1 MNIEEIL
8 SNQARIAYPVG
19 IEETVRRLRQ
29 KKGKTIDFSIGQSGP
44 ETIPYDYFREFFS
57 SLSRASREELT
68 SLALYGAT
76 RGSSAGL
83 EAAKKLAHK
92 DGIPAD
98 DKNICLSSGALEG
111 FYLLTR
117 ALANKGDT
125 VCCEAPTYSINL
137 KSLEEQEFKIIG
149 IPVKE
154 AGLDLFHLEN
164 VLKSGQKIKFVY
176 VIPDFQNPTGK
187 IMPIEKRKQLVK
199 LAREYQFMIVE
210 DGPYRLISYD
220 GIPLPPTIY
229 SMAPDVTL
237 FVGTASKIFCA
248 GPRFGYLIGDPIIIE
263 KIRCFKQCVGYNI
276 PDLCQRLVYGY
287 LADDTAFEKYMM
299 HILTVQKEKRDLM
312 LRLLEESFH
321 KCKGISWSKPGGG
334 IFIWIELPEGTDA
347 DLIWSEAIDKE
358 GIGITPGKGFFPD
371 DCRRN
376 NCFRL
381 NFTFPTNEEI
391 KEGIP
396 KLANIV
402 KRYVDYVDS

>member
-8 SNQARIAYPVG
+8 SNQAKIAYPVG
-19 IEETVRRLRQ
+19 IEETVRRLSL
-29 KKGKTIDFSIGQSGP
+29 KKGKTINFSIGQSGP
-44 ETIPYDYFREFFS
+44 ETIPYDYFREFFL

-83 EAAKKLAHK
+83 EAVKKLAHK

-98 DKNICLSSGALEG
+98 EKNICLSSGALEG

-149 IPVKE
+149 IPVE
-154 AGLDLFHLEN
+154 ETGTDMSHLEN
-164 VLKSGQKIKFVY
+164 LLTSGQKIKFVY
-176 VIPDFQNPTGK
+176 VIPDFQNPTGR
-187 IMPIEKRKQLVK
+187 IMLIEKRKQLVK
-199 LAREYQFMIVE
+199 LAREYEFMIVE

-220 GIPLPPTIY
+220 GVQLPPTIY
-229 SMAPDVTL
+229 SMAPDVTV

-248 GPRFGYLIGDPIIIE
+248 GPRFGYLIGHPMIIE
-263 KIRCFKQCVGYNI
+263 KVRRFKQCVGYNI

-287 LADDTAFEKYMM
+287 LADDTAFEKNMM
-299 HILTVQKEKRDLM
+299 RILTVQKEKRDLM
-312 LRLLEESFH
+312 LQLLEESFH
-321 KCKGISWSKPGGG
+321 KYKGISWSKPGGG
-334 IFIWIELPEGTDA
+334 IFIWVELPKGTDA
-347 DLIWSEAIDKE
+347 DLIWSEAIEKE
-358 GIGITPGKGFFPD
+358 GIGITPGKGFFPG
-371 DCRRN
+371 DCKRN

-391 KEGIP
+391 IEGIP

-402 KRYVDYVDS
+402 KRYVDS